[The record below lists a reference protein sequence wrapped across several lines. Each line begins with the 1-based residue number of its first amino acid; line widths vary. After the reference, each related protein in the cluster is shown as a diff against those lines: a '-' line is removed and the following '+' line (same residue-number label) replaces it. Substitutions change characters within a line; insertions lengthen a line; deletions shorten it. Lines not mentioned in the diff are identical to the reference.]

1 MAAGKYQRWLEPDS
15 LVLLQGWA
23 RDGLTHEQMAK
34 NMGVSRSTFTDW
46 MAKYPVIS
54 DAVKNGREVC
64 DYMVENALVKRALG
78 YTYEE
83 VTVEQRPD
91 GNVRKLV
98 KKQVP
103 PDVGAAIFYLKNR
116 MPGKWK
122 DKPVA
127 ADDSAPASNN
137 AVMSEIR
144 ALMAGSPKEGKA

>member
-1 MAAGKYQRWLEPDS
+1 MAAGKYQRWLEPDG
-15 LVLLQGWA
+15 LVLLEGWA
-23 RDGLTHEQMAK
+23 RDGLTQEQMAH
-34 NMGVSRSTFTDW
+34 NMGCSLSTLKDW
-46 MAKYPVIS
+46 IGKYPAIS
-54 DAVKNGREVC
+54 AAIKKGREVC

-116 MPGKWK
+116 MPKKWR
-122 DKPVA
+122 DKPMEEGQDDA
-127 ADDSAPASNN
+127 AAAKAA
-137 AVMSEIR
+137 AVMAEVR
-144 ALMAGSPKEGKA
+144 RLMRGDGQ